1 MSVLFAGS
9 QGPLTLCHKIDA
21 HTRKN
26 VVSNTLFDIPEKRP
40 NKNMR
45 HIIAIEELLNTRDI
59 NRGKNFTIK
68 WWIIHKNKRHTFPI
82 KGIINAFIS
91 RLPKGNMYWTVL
103 YIEHKIINH
112 ENRLI
117 LYFFI
122 ITFFTLTLVTLLILP
137 VFFILWMWLEPM
149 KC

>member
-1 MSVLFAGS
+1 MSVLYAGS
-9 QGPLTLCHKIDA
+9 QRPLTLCHKIDA

-68 WWIIHKNKRHTFPI
+68 
-82 KGIINAFIS
+82 
-91 RLPKGNMYWTVL
+91 
-103 YIEHKIINH
+103 
-112 ENRLI
+112 
-117 LYFFI
+117 
-122 ITFFTLTLVTLLILP
+122 
-137 VFFILWMWLEPM
+137 
-149 KC
+149 